1 MPITEESRKTM
12 KVRGAGKK
20 GLALEAIRLVYP
32 EGGELE
38 FLKAAVKASLDNPAL
53 LGHILDRIDPKVKSS
68 AATIVVEFPPGATPS
83 EKAES
88 FLDAIANGDIPP
100 DIGATMIGAVKQCM
114 EIEIG
119 SDLIDRLEQLE
130 SSLVKRLGELEANG

>member
-1 MPITEESRKTM
+1 MN
-12 KVRGAGKK
+12 VRGAGKK
-20 GLALEAIRLVYP
+20 GLALEAIRAQYG

-38 FLKAAVKASLDNPAL
+38 FLKAAVAASLDNPAM

-68 AATIVVEFPPGATPS
+68 AATINVEFPDGATPS
-83 EKAES
+83 QKAEG
-88 FLDAIANGDIPP
+88 FIDAIAAGDIPP
-100 DIGATMIGAVKQCM
+100 DIGAMMIGAVKQCM

-130 SSLVKRLGELEANG
+130 TTLVKRLEELEGA